1 METQIS
7 TAQNESKALTN
18 WGAFG
23 TIIWGLVIFS
33 IFVTLQIIT
42 IIASALRSEQVLSEE
57 QLREVFISSQGDGNL
72 LAASTLV
79 TTVFCC
85 ALIAVIIKLKRGTR
99 LTDYLAIRTVPL
111 KTALF
116 WLAGLSL
123 FIAASDTLTYL
134 LGRPIIP
141 PFMTA
146 THGSAN
152 PVWLLWIALIIAAPL
167 FEETF
172 FRGFLFKGLAS
183 SSIGAIGAI
192 VLTAFIWAIIHTQ
205 YDTYT
210 VATVFCIGLIFGA
223 ARMHTGSILMPLA
236 LHAFS
241 NVVSTVEVTF
251 LNVS

>member
-1 METQIS
+1 MIS
-7 TAQNESKALTN
+7 
-18 WGAFG
+18 
-23 TIIWGLVIFS
+23 S

-57 QLREVFISSQGDGNL
+57 QLREFLISSEDDGSII
-72 LAASTLV
+72 AATTLV
-79 TTVFCC
+79 TTVICC

-116 WLAGLSL
+116 WLAGFSL
-123 FIAASDTLTYL
+123 FIAASDALTYF
-134 LGRPIIP
+134 LGRPIVP

-146 THGSAN
+146 TYGSAN
-152 PVWLLWIALIIAAPL
+152 PVWLFWIALVIAAPL

-192 VLTAFIWAIIHTQ
+192 VLTAFFWAIIHTQ
-205 YDTYT
+205 YDTYNI
-210 VATVFCIGLIFGA
+210 ATIFCIGLIFGA
-223 ARMHTGSILMPLA
+223 ARMHTGSLLMPLV

-241 NVVSTVEVTF
+241 NVVSTAEVAF
-251 LNVS
+251 LKLS

>member
-18 WGAFG
+18 WGILG
-23 TIIWGLVIFS
+23 TIIWSLVICS
-33 IFVTLQIIT
+33 IFVTLQVIT
-42 IIASALRSEQVLSEE
+42 ILVSALRSEQALSEE
-57 QLREVFISSQGDGNL
+57 QLREFFISAQGDGNIISV
-72 LAASTLV
+72 STLV
-79 TTVFCC
+79 TTVICC
-85 ALIAVIIKLKRGTR
+85 ALIAGIIKLKRGSR
-99 LTDYLAIRTVPL
+99 LTDYLAIKTVPL

-116 WLAGLSL
+116 WLAGFSL
-123 FIAASDTLTYL
+123 FIATSDALTYF
-134 LGRPIIP
+134 LGRPIVP

-146 THGSAN
+146 SYGSAN
-152 PVWLLWIALIIAAPL
+152 PVWIFWIALVIAAPL

-205 YDTYT
+205 YDTYNI
-210 VATVFCIGLIFGA
+210 ATIFCIGLIFGA

-236 LHAFS
+236 LHAFA
-241 NVVSTVEVTF
+241 NVVSTAEVAF
-251 LNVS
+251 LKLT